1 MYLCFDV
8 PKQKIKLAHYSKLC
22 SQNIVDLFWL
32 NEAIHNFLLSNKFR
46 HVTFLLPQQ
55 SWNGFNLSYKT
66 LQAFPVKFIYRKKF
80 YWYTGNLIHEGFLQL
95 FAALASRSIFV
106 WLQKSESA
114 RIRCNSEPLKKYF
127 EKTVNN
133 KLIMWQKVMRL
144 W

>member
-1 MYLCFDV
+1 MFWR
-8 PKQKIKLAHYSKLC
+8 SKTENRAGPLLQMAQ

-55 SWNGFNLSYKT
+55 SWNGFNLRYKT
-66 LQAFPVKFIYRKKF
+66 LHSFPQKFIYRKKF
-80 YWYTGNLIHEGFLQL
+80 YWHITNLIYEDFLQL
-95 FAALASRSIFV
+95 SATLASRSIFV
-106 WLQKSESA
+106 WLQNSESA
-114 RIRCNSEPLKKYF
+114 RIRCNSEPLKKNS

-133 KLIMWQKVMRL
+133 KLILWQKVIRL